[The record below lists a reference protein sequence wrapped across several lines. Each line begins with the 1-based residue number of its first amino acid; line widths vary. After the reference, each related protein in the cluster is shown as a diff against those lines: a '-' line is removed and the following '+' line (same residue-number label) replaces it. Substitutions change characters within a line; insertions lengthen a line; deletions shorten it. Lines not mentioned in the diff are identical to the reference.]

1 MIAALGIYTPIAP
14 SGFGLVSLA
23 PGPHGLDTVSGVP
36 RGDRRAAEGF
46 LLAPERRL
54 VERSVVGGDDDPF
67 MLIIAWNI
75 LGRFAFGTIL
85 KPATGAPLLRL
96 LGREL
101 PASKPELVI
110 NGRKII

>member
-1 MIAALGIYTPIAP
+1 
-14 SGFGLVSLA
+14 
-23 PGPHGLDTVSGVP
+23 
-36 RGDRRAAEGF
+36 
-46 LLAPERRL
+46 
-54 VERSVVGGDDDPF
+54 
-67 MLIIAWNI
+67 MLIIPWNI

-85 KPATGAPLLRL
+85 KPAWSLLLRL